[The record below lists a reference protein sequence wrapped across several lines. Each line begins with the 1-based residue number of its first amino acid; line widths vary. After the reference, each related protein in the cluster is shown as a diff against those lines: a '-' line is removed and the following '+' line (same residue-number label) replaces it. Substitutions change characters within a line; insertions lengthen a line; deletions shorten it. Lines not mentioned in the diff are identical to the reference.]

1 VRPELETEVGRVYR
15 HGGPPSGTELG
26 EGDRRTM
33 ATLIRGSRWLG
44 GAVLLIISA
53 VWGQSRGTS
62 EDEPA
67 VRALIQGADGDDKN
81 ATQAR
86 QYGVDADWTNSFG
99 ERLHG
104 REALLQKFDQL
115 AHSAFY
121 QAGRD
126 APGSHKV
133 DVRFVRPDVAVVY
146 EYEEV
151 VGQID
156 PTIGKPMPPRKI
168 HHQYVVSK
176 DDSKWLIQSELIMM
190 KNPSQNRNSNN
201 GEPGRDPVTS
211 LNHTPERTAGRHTL
225 HSSVRH

>member
-1 VRPELETEVGRVYR
+1 MG
-15 HGGPPSGTELG
+15 
-26 EGDRRTM
+26 
-33 ATLIRGSRWLG
+33 
-44 GAVLLIISA
+44 
-53 VWGQSRGTS
+53 
-62 EDEPA
+62 
-67 VRALIQGADGDDKN
+67 
-81 ATQAR
+81 
-86 QYGVDADWTNSFG
+86 NSFG
-99 ERLHG
+99 DRLHG

-156 PTIGKPMPPRKI
+156 PTIGKPMPTRKI

-176 DDSKWLIQSELIMM
+176 EDGKWLISR
-190 KNPSQNRNSNN
+190 S
-201 GEPGRDPVTS
+201 
-211 LNHTPERTAGRHTL
+211 
-225 HSSVRH
+225 

>member
-1 VRPELETEVGRVYR
+1 MYR
-15 HGGPPSGTELG
+15 DSGPLSGKELG

-33 ATLIRGSRWLG
+33 ATLIGKSRWLAG
-44 GAVLLIISA
+44 VAVVLIISA
-53 VWGQSRGTS
+53 VWAQSRGTS
-62 EDEPA
+62 EDESA
-67 VRALIQGADGDDKN
+67 VKALIEGADGDDKN
-81 ATQAR
+81 ATKAR
-86 QYGVDADWTNSFG
+86 QYAVDADWTNSFG

-104 REALLQKFDQL
+104 REALLQKFDEL

-126 APGSHKV
+126 APGSDKV

-176 DDSKWLIQSELIMM
+176 EDGKWLIQSELIMDEEHFA
-190 KNPSQNRNSNN
+190 K
-201 GEPGRDPVTS
+201 
-211 LNHTPERTAGRHTL
+211 
-225 HSSVRH
+225 

>member
-1 VRPELETEVGRVYR
+1 LFRHCAEFETEVGSVYR
-15 HGGPPSGTELG
+15 HSGPLSRAELG

-33 ATLIRGSRWLG
+33 VTLIRSRWLAG

-53 VWGQSRGTS
+53 LWAQSRGTS
-62 EDEPA
+62 EDESA
-67 VRALIQGADGDDKN
+67 VRALIQGADGDNKN
-81 ATQAR
+81 ATKAR
-86 QYGVDADWTNSFG
+86 QYAVDADWTNSFG

-115 AHSAFY
+115 AHSTFY

-126 APGSHKV
+126 APDSDKV

-151 VGQID
+151 VGQVD
-156 PTIGKPMPPRKI
+156 PTIRKPMPPRKI

-176 DDSKWLIQSELIMM
+176 EDGKWLIQSELIMDEEHFAD
-190 KNPSQNRNSNN
+190 
-201 GEPGRDPVTS
+201 G
-211 LNHTPERTAGRHTL
+211 
-225 HSSVRH
+225 SSE